1 MMKVIEHVHIHINTL
16 QTHTFFYELSYN
28 NLEIKF
34 VIDFICLF
42 ECAKRAS
49 LISNRWFK
57 ENWCNGDVAI
67 YIVYTEIDICFHIY
81 IIFLTKRKIHLKLR
95 VFDRT
100 NNPFIIKGCTAII
113 FLKHIHMRCI
123 LIKKT
128 CLISKYLS
136 PMSPMPGEMRLNFWK
151 GENNHFVLTKL
162 GIVSINQTTKL
173 HKLNWHFKTVKKCSN
188 KVSIQIYFYLY
199 YILYLTRWTWMKK
212 VLYFF
217 YIVIQIILNTSK

>member
-1 MMKVIEHVHIHINTL
+1 MIEQIPSH
-16 QTHTFFYELSYN
+16 
-28 NLEIKF
+28 
-34 VIDFICLF
+34 
-42 ECAKRAS
+42 
-49 LISNRWFK
+49 
-57 ENWCNGDVAI
+57 
-67 YIVYTEIDICFHIY
+67 
-81 IIFLTKRKIHLKLR
+81 
-95 VFDRT
+95 
-100 NNPFIIKGCTAII
+100 NPFIIKGCTAII

-217 YIVIQIILNTSK
+217 YIVIQIILNNSDKIYNFHINKRRPWNTCTYFSIRKQAQLHHRMKVW